1 MDLDPQHGNI
11 QQCRTDQPPKCGR
24 DKIVKVS
31 QQDSKMGRNLWFV
44 ILSLAVA
51 SGGAQSYS
59 QRKDK
64 CSVSKLRS
72 FLFQRTHEER
82 KKEARQ
88 GGTYLSSQC
97 LGGGVGQSG
106 VQGHLGYL

>member
-1 MDLDPQHGNI
+1 MDLDPQHSNI
-11 QQCRTDQPPKCGR
+11 QQCRTNQPPKCGR

-31 QQDSKMGRNLWFV
+31 QQDSKMGRNLWLV

-82 KKEARQ
+82 KKRGRVAH
-88 GGTYLSSQC
+88 TCHLS
-97 LGGGVGQSG
+97 LWDVG
-106 VQGHLGYL
+106 